1 MSEEAK
7 AALDRLLDD
16 YDKKLQERQKMEGK
30 KQTEEEAFAQAFK
43 KLSSSVILPIME
55 KMGLHLKMRGHDYRV
70 YEEDETVDAEGRT
83 RDACI
88 YINIYPA
95 GIERSKFGSTNTPS
109 VKFSATKSNRLVCI
123 YMNKIMPDRGG
134 SWGPNETF
142 DTANI
147 TSALVERK
155 ILELLREILK

>member
-7 AALDRLLDD
+7 VALDRLLDD

-95 GIERSKFGSTNTPS
+95 GIERSKFG
-109 VKFSATKSNRLVCI
+109 VC
-123 YMNKIMPDRGG
+123 
-134 SWGPNETF
+134 
-142 DTANI
+142 A
-147 TSALVERK
+147 
-155 ILELLREILK
+155 